1 MIDLS
6 ITYMQLFASY
16 DVIRWTDIFSDNI
29 ADSDI
34 CISQYEFELENVM
47 APIHCRGSIGDQVKH
62 CNISPNLFWWMPKG
76 KYIFRKCSFLGE
88 LFL

>member
-1 MIDLS
+1 
-6 ITYMQLFASY
+6 MQLFASY
-16 DVIRWTDIFSDNI
+16 DVIRWTDIFSDSI

-47 APIHCRGSIGDQVKH
+47 APIHCRGSIGDQVKQWKFLQI
-62 CNISPNLFWWMPKG
+62 CSDGWPKG